1 MSIAL
6 LYDIHGNLLA
16 LNAVL
21 ADAEAAG
28 ADSYLLGGDY
38 ATFGP
43 WPRETVERLQ
53 LLPHA
58 LWIRGNVERWLIDG
72 AGPARNGHELVQN
85 ALRTANDALGSSL
98 VTNRG
103 EDTVSTFKPGEERN
117 AFKINVGVKPNGV
130 AFDPKRSLLIVANV
144 GDPAIPGSHTAS
156 VVDVG
161 RRQRIA
167 EITVPG
173 RTRWAVYNTAT
184 ETFFTESPNNW
195 RMRLSSR

>member
-6 LYDIHGNLLA
+6 LYDVHGNLLA

-21 ADAEAAG
+21 EDAERAG

-53 LLPHA
+53 LLPRA
-58 LWIRGNVERWLIDG
+58 LWIRGNGERWLIDG

-98 VTNRG
+98 VTVEPAGAEYLFVPRDESDADPSRFG
-103 EDTVSTFKPGEERN
+103 IVL
-117 AFKINVGVKPNGV
+117 NG
-130 AFDPKRSLLIVANV
+130 AAP
-144 GDPAIPGSHTAS
+144 PA
-156 VVDVG
+156 
-161 RRQRIA
+161 
-167 EITVPG
+167 
-173 RTRWAVYNTAT
+173 
-184 ETFFTESPNNW
+184 
-195 RMRLSSR
+195 